1 MEPPGKAGVLM
12 PMPGRAEARS
22 ARFSAEADMLAPLL
36 GHARS
41 LIQGL
46 AGQFEIFFE
55 VQSAAGVPDVVLAAF
70 DDREM
75 ANRERRGL
83 VPLADAAD
91 VAVMTVLGA
100 SAARPHRDIAWTPA
114 RLAVYTGLTA
124 GYLSSVVLRRLAEQG
139 HVKRIA
145 RGQWV
150 STHPFKPLARHV
162 IVVETKRSDWRGG
175 FWQAHRQAAD
185 RRWLVVDAAH
195 GAAAAA
201 KAEQF
206 TRSGVGLATLSV
218 ASDMAVIVSPQ
229 DRASHDANRNL
240 LIERT
245 AALRMS
251 GRVSG
256 PVRHVFGRDLIATKG
271 VDPRLQGAGAR

>member
-1 MEPPGKAGVLM
+1 M
-12 PMPGRAEARS
+12 PMPTELSRGGTRS
-22 ARFSAEADMLAPLL
+22 ARFGAEADMLAPLL
-36 GHARS
+36 GHAQS
-41 LIQGL
+41 LIQDL
-46 AGQFEIFFE
+46 TGQFEVFFE
-55 VQSAAGVPDVVLAAF
+55 VQSAAGVPDLVLVAF
-70 DDREM
+70 DDQEM

-83 VPLADAAD
+83 APLADAAD

-100 SAARPHRDIAWTPA
+100 SAGRNTSDTWTPA
-114 RLAVYTGLTA
+114 RLGAHTGLTA

-150 STHPFKPLARHV
+150 STHTFRPLAKHV

-185 RRWLVVDAAH
+185 RRWLVMDAAYC
-195 GAAAAA
+195 AAAVA
-201 KAEQF
+201 KVGQF
-206 TRSGVGLATLSV
+206 ATSGVGLATLSV
-218 ASDMAVIVSPQ
+218 ASDLTVIVPPEKRESNC
-229 DRASHDANRNL
+229 ANRNL

-245 AALRMS
+245 AALRVS

-256 PVRHVFGRDLIATKG
+256 PVRHVFGRDLLATKG
-271 VDPRLQGAGAR
+271 VDPRLQDAGVR